1 MMFILTFKLL
11 SRLSAGKKTNY
22 TLASLDMIPYRVNNG
37 SDWLIPKIV
46 FLYDLVFLLDMS
58 SNEILLPF

>member
-11 SRLSAGKKTNY
+11 NRLSAGKKTNY